1 MDVHVLK
8 PSALETG
15 GERMKL
21 MRINTMFACIHGS
34 KSESKR
40 ELSLCPSRLEF

>member
-8 PSALETG
+8 PVLETG
-15 GERMKL
+15 GCMKL

-40 ELSLCPSRLEF
+40 ELSLCPSRLGF